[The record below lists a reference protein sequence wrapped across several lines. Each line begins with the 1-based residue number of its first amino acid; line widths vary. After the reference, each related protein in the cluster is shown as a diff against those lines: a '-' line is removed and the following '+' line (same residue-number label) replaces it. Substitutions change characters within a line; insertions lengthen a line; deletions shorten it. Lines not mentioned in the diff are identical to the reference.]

1 MTINH
6 QHYAGPTLE
15 QEKNMEAIGLDMPN
29 VKSKIGELPSLL
41 VFIPPAPAPA
51 PAPCSCCCCWWCW
64 WWLWWVYSICIL
76 YLPWNSMA
84 TSGTSS
90 RILWWVG
97 RVMIRIFGHGL
108 LNYHHLVG
116 NLTVSSTY
124 DMMSRSFEFRSGNH
138 LHKNSLCQLFAAK
151 SSRLPLPGTAA
162 AYRQPDADDFDA
174 GTARRSKEPER
185 RNQEIS
191 QQRGG
196 QTVKPKE
203 T

>member
-1 MTINH
+1 
-6 QHYAGPTLE
+6 
-15 QEKNMEAIGLDMPN
+15 MPN

-138 LHKNSLCQLFAAK
+138 LHKNSLCELFAAK
-151 SSRLPLPGTAA
+151 SSAFRCQELQLLTDSLTRTILTLA
-162 AYRQPDADDFDA
+162 RQGAPSSRK
-174 GTARRSKEPER
+174 GGIRKSSTK
-185 RNQEIS
+185 
-191 QQRGG
+191 RGSNG
-196 QTVKPKE
+196 QT
-203 T
+203 